1 VPLMKASVG
10 PSGCIGACKG
20 EGKRVCKSEVRRVC
34 KSEVRRVCKCEV
46 RRVMLS
52 GEGMEE
58 RSQ

>member
-20 EGKRVCKSEVRRVC
+20 EGKRVCKSEVRRV
-34 KSEVRRVCKCEV
+34 
-46 RRVMLS
+46 MLS